1 MLPGDLGFMAVPGT
15 VPVNHVLIYAGIGE
29 NGEKMWVHCT
39 SGSGVVLNSPDYVT
53 QFRRPLNVDYDAPV
67 SAASAGE
74 PLYTLEVDVTHY
86 CACSICCGENAAG
99 ITASGKNVATGMVAM
114 SSYYPFGTQI
124 EIDGVM
130 YTVEDRGAL
139 SSKMISIG

>member
-1 MLPGDLGFMAVPGT
+1 MLPGDLGFRAVPGT
-15 VPVNHVLIYAGIGE
+15 VPVNHVLNSEIARE

-67 SAASAGE
+67 SADNTGE

-99 ITASGKNVATGMVAM
+99 ITASGKMWSPEWWRCPTTILLE
-114 SSYYPFGTQI
+114 PRLRL
-124 EIDGVM
+124 
-130 YTVEDRGAL
+130 TV
-139 SSKMISIG
+139 